1 MNLKAYL
8 RGIGA
13 GMIVSALVIGVGRA
27 TAPKP
32 SEPIDKS
39 TLKTS
44 VSSVVSVSETSED
57 KESKDT
63 DPESDIKTSTVS
75 SAGTEGSD
83 NEKETE
89 TPGEGVPS
97 DKEEGNTEPAAST
110 ETSASTENSASTDT
124 EPSEE
129 KKDTETNSSADT
141 GASSEGDSETD
152 EGEDSDEY
160 VTITIVKGDS
170 SVRAARKLFEAGL
183 VESAV
188 EFDKYLCENGYDK
201 SISVGT
207 YKIKPGSDFE
217 DMAKTITRRK

>member
-44 VSSVVSVSETSED
+44 VSSVTASISVSD
-57 KESKDT
+57 
-63 DPESDIKTSTVS
+63 
-75 SAGTEGSD
+75 
-83 NEKETE
+83 
-89 TPGEGVPS
+89 
-97 DKEEGNTEPAAST
+97 DKEENKKPGSEAST
-110 ETSASTENSASTDT
+110 ETSAGTESAGSETSDKT
-124 EPSEE
+124 GAGGEEP
-129 KKDTETNSSADT
+129 KGTETPSSTVNSETSKTEEPEDPDAESRTEDTKTSTSEGTESSAEGNDET
-141 GASSEGDSETD
+141 GEED
-152 EGEDSDEY
+152 ENGEY

-170 SVRAARKLFEAGL
+170 SKTASRKVFVAGL

-188 EFDKYLCENGYDK
+188 EFDAYLCENGYDK

-207 YKIKPGSDFE
+207 FKIKMGSTFE
-217 DMAKTITRRK
+217 EIARTISRRKKTDQ

>member
-44 VSSVVSVSETSED
+44 VSSVTASISA
-57 KESKDT
+57 
-63 DPESDIKTSTVS
+63 SD
-75 SAGTEGSD
+75 
-83 NEKETE
+83 
-89 TPGEGVPS
+89 
-97 DKEEGNTEPAAST
+97 DKEENKKPGSEAST
-110 ETSASTENSASTDT
+110 ETSAGTESAG
-124 EPSEE
+124 SETSDNNE
-129 KKDTETNSSADT
+129 TGKEESKDTETSSSTVNSETSKTEEQEDPDAESRTEDTKTSTSEETGSSAEGNDET
-141 GASSEGDSETD
+141 GEED
-152 EGEDSDEY
+152 ENGEY

-188 EFDKYLCENGYDK
+188 EFDKFLCENGYDK

-207 YKIKPGSDFE
+207 YKIKPGSDFDE
-217 DMAKTITRRK
+217 MARIITRRKKTDQ